1 VLCTVIRSHN
11 ERLMDSENVAHA
23 SPTHASLDRSDARR
37 WQLLSNR
44 LLAFLGAALLAAGLI
59 FFFAYNWADLH
70 RFGKFAVGFVAFLTA
85 VAFALF
91 SSRRNNLVA
100 RTRANEH
107 APRMEA
113 VTAGQRSAF
122 FAAVLCIGALLALIG
137 QVYQTGADLWELF
150 AIWAVLAL
158 PFALLSRSV
167 ETWLLWLGVANTAL
181 FLGLG
186 EAWTFSSIGAALPRQ
201 LLCGIAFNAACLLL
215 AERFARSPL
224 FTPNRAL
231 PRTAALLALG
241 GLCTGACAGVFN
253 DDFAH
258 FIPLLIAGTVLT
270 LALYRHTRFDLVM
283 LAMSGT
289 TAIIFGTIALGKLVE
304 SGGGRHSWELIA
316 MSCSVFLIVSSGLF
330 IAWLLQL
337 HREQR
342 LTKLTAKPT
351 SASAEA
357 PHTQAQTLSRPPTDA
372 FEGASSSP
380 SMQPTIST
388 PKKAATATPVPLWL
402 SILQGIAA
410 WIAAGLLASSLAAPF
425 WLFEGGV
432 WFIALAFIGGAL
444 ALFYKVRDSVFFD
457 QAALSLS
464 FAGQGLL
471 CVSVFEQWKGVS
483 EKTGFTLSLVV
494 ALALFALR
502 TTLLHRT
509 LCLLWAATCLY
520 LIVEPGYATHV
531 LFGLGFSTATI
542 LLWLNR
548 PDSRTGHRT
557 RWSAPSLSETMLS
570 LTHASSLI
578 AWVFLGWNYFYHRA
592 IFWKQPE
599 TPREIALLYSTASA
613 ALLVGLVAWLCRPL
627 YANANAPERAKK
639 QAALLL
645 SAAGLF
651 AALAYRDQA
660 LVLCAALL
668 LATYAARQQ
677 GWFRAMLVALPILIW
692 QLYYSFE
699 QTLLMRSLTLAG
711 SGALLLGL
719 RQAIQSLTREP
730 TRTHTANQTQPQ
742 PLPARHKKGS
752 ATLRW
757 LIIAAAALVLALCL
771 WGIRD
776 NERVLAHGRPVLVE
790 LAPVD
795 PRSLMQGDYM
805 RLSYALESDLLVHM
819 PQRREQTPRPSY
831 AYLVLDEQ
839 SRATAVHSIGSQHT
853 PLPEGATLAVKLRG
867 KTDYSP
873 SIASKEF
880 FFQEG
885 HGSIYEAA
893 KWAELRVDASGKA
906 LLLNLRN
913 EALEILGET
922 KR

>member
-1 VLCTVIRSHN
+1 
-11 ERLMDSENVAHA
+11 MDSENVAPA

-37 WQLLSNR
+37 WQLLNNR

-59 FFFAYNWADLH
+59 FFFAYNWAELH
-70 RFGKFAVGFVAFLTA
+70 RFGKFAVGFAAFGTA
-85 VAFALF
+85 VAFSLFSPQRRPLTPATRTNESAPNLEAGTARQRAALF
-91 SSRRNNLVA
+91 
-100 RTRANEH
+100 
-107 APRMEA
+107 
-113 VTAGQRSAF
+113 
-122 FAAVLCIGALLALIG
+122 AAALCIGALLALIG
-137 QVYQTGADLWELF
+137 QVYQTGTDLWELF
-150 AIWAVLAL
+150 ALWALLAL

-186 EAWTFSSIGAALPRQ
+186 EGWTFFSIGTSLPRQ

-215 AERFARSPL
+215 AERFARSPR

-231 PRTAALLALG
+231 PRTIALLALG
-241 GLCTGACAGVFN
+241 GLCVGACAGVFN

-258 FIPLLIAGTVLT
+258 FIPLFIAGAVLT

-283 LAMSGT
+283 LALGGT
-289 TAIIFGTIALGKLVE
+289 AAIIFGTIALGKLVE
-304 SGGGRHSWELIA
+304 SGSGHHSWELLA

-330 IAWLLQL
+330 ITWLLKL
-337 HREQR
+337 HRAQR
-342 LTKLTAKPT
+342 PTAETASTKPEAPEAEARPAETHTINPPPATLTKAATSTRDVLPT
-351 SASAEA
+351 S
-357 PHTQAQTLSRPPTDA
+357 
-372 FEGASSSP
+372 G
-380 SMQPTIST
+380 T
-388 PKKAATATPVPLWL
+388 PKKEATPPLWI

-410 WIAAGLLASSLAAPF
+410 WIAASLLASSLAAPF

-432 WFIALAFIGGAL
+432 WFIALAFIAGAL
-444 ALFYKVRDSVFFD
+444 VLFYKVRTSVFFD

-471 CVSVFEQWKGVS
+471 CVAVFEQWKGIS
-483 EKTGFTLSLVV
+483 EKTGFALSLVV

-520 LIVEPGYATHV
+520 LIVEPSYATHV

-548 PDSRTGHRT
+548 SRWATHKLGDYV
-557 RWSAPSLSETMLS
+557 LS

-639 QAALLL
+639 QTALLL

-651 AALAYRDQA
+651 AALAYRDPA

-719 RQAIQSLTREP
+719 RQAVALLTREETDKP
-730 TRTHTANQTQPQ
+730 LSYAQPQ
-742 PLPARHKKGS
+742 PLPAHHKKGS

-757 LIIAAAALVLALCL
+757 PIIAAAALVLALCL

-776 NERVLAHGRPVLVE
+776 NERVLAHGRPVLMA

-805 RLSYALESDLLVHM
+805 RLRYALESDLLLHM

-839 SRATAVHSIGSQHT
+839 GRATAVHSIGSQHA

-873 SIASKEF
+873 SIAAKEF

-885 HGSIYEAA
+885 HGSIYETA
-893 KWAELRVDASGKA
+893 KWAELRVDATGKA
-906 LLLNLRN
+906 LLLNLRD